1 MKVNFDNVRLQAC
14 YAYDK
19 LVSALNASE
28 EYEGYML
35 VNPNNIEKHLR
46 DLRFMIA
53 TIAMCYGNEEVK
65 NVFPEDYTMQS
76 FSFESE
82 EP

>member
-14 YAYDK
+14 YAYDR

-28 EYEGYML
+28 EHEGYML
-35 VNPNNIEKHLR
+35 VNPNDIEKHLD
-46 DLRFMIA
+46 DLRSMIA
-53 TIAMCYGNEEVK
+53 TIAMCHGNKEVK
-65 NVFPEDYTMQS
+65 NVFPDYYTMQS

-82 EP
+82 P